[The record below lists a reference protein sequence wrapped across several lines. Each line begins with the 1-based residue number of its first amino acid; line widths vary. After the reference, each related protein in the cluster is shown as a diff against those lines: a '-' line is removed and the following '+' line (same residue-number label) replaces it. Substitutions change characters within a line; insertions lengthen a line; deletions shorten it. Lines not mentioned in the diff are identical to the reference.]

1 MRLASLGADGDRR
14 RRRLNT
20 IYDDQDSAEIGNTED
35 IDFVGLTEG
44 IMGNFA
50 ATWKLTATLTP
61 AVVLKNFVIFASMG
75 SILVLGFLFC
85 VRGVVKDKQERKRFI
100 ADKEIEFLSRYSMT
114 MEDKFAYIIDKST
127 PSFIQYMDN
136 TIMNI
141 KTQLGKRHDFFSMYY
156 MYSPMKSRAQRVSEP
171 HPQLYHIHHMT

>member
-1 MRLASLGADGDRR
+1 
-14 RRRLNT
+14 
-20 IYDDQDSAEIGNTED
+20 
-35 IDFVGLTEG
+35 
-44 IMGNFA
+44 
-50 ATWKLTATLTP
+50 
-61 AVVLKNFVIFASMG
+61 
-75 SILVLGFLFC
+75 
-85 VRGVVKDKQERKRFI
+85 
-100 ADKEIEFLSRYSMT
+100 MT